1 MTHTPL
7 PPFVAFVAGRKIAAG
22 SLRAAVLAAK
32 HAADEGGTPL
42 VCDTSTGRTVEL
54 DLRGTPDDV
63 LARLQ
68 PADPMAT
75 EPAAPRPRGR
85 PRLGVVAREITL
97 LPRHWDW
104 LQTQPGG
111 ASVALRKLVE
121 TAQRAAAEPDRRR
134 RAREAIYR
142 FITTMAGDAPGYEA
156 ATRALFAGDRA
167 ALKTA
172 MAAWPADIARRAWAM
187 AEET

>member
-1 MTHTPL
+1 MTHTSL
-7 PPFVAFVAGRKIAAG
+7 PPFVAFAAGREIAAG
-22 SLRAAVLAAK
+22 SLRAVALGAK
-32 HAADEGGTPL
+32 YAADEGGTPL

-63 LARLQ
+63 LAQLQ
-68 PADPMAT
+68 PADTAAI
-75 EPAAPRPRGR
+75 ESAAPRPRGR

-104 LQTQPGG
+104 LNTQPGG

-134 RAREAIYR
+134 LAREAVYR
-142 FITTMAGDAPGYEA
+142 FMTTLAGDAPGYEA

-167 ALKTA
+167 GLKAA

-187 AEET
+187 AEER